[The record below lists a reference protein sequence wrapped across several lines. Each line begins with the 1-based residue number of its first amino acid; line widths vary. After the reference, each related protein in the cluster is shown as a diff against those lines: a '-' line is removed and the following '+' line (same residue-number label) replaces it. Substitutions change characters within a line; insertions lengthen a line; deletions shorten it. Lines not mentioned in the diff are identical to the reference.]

1 MIVLC
6 LGMQGS
12 ASTFTFNVV
21 RDLLAAGG
29 GSVAGFEATGLAA
42 VEAALRGCP
51 DSVVVRAHTLS
62 APLLALVAAAGGR
75 FVVTTRDPR
84 DCVASLRCR
93 LGGDAACWAMD
104 VARSLAAVG
113 TVLQR
118 PGIRP
123 FAFEEGFAAD
133 PDIGPRLAAA
143 LGLSL
148 DPQHARRV
156 AAGWSPG
163 KVGEVLAALARQR
176 KPDGAGFRSD
186 PATGF
191 NEAHLGDGRVGK
203 WAEALAAGGGR
214 RDRPLLRRP
223 GADPARPAG
232 PAIPSAS
239 ARRCSARPPATT
251 TTRMPGRDPSGSRCC
266 GSATSR
272 PGAGG

>member
-62 APLLALVAAAGGR
+62 ASLLALVAAAGGR

-203 WAEALAAGGGR
+203 WAEVLPPR
-214 RDRPLLRRP
+214 RRP
-223 GADPARPAG
+223 PSTAASAAWGRSGTASG
-232 PAIPSAS
+232 PAIPSVS
-239 ARRCSARPPATT
+239 ARPCSARPPATT